1 MSYVRLHASLARVV
15 LSRFPFLCLYWS
27 NTVCNFSFLRSV
39 YICAH
44 VSFLRMFSAK
54 KCCPRVF
61 FTASRFD
68 MVHLYKVSSIN
79 KYIDCLYV
87 TTLTFRCAR
96 KKTGVDNTSSQKG
109 NMRTNRY
116 ATRAKLVRVKLTFAE
131 TK

>member
-44 VSFLRMFSAK
+44 VSFLRMFSDK

-79 KYIDCLYV
+79 KYIQLHTVLDQYRH
-87 TTLTFRCAR
+87 TNGKRAR
-96 KKTGVDNTSSQKG
+96 
-109 NMRTNRY
+109 M
-116 ATRAKLVRVKLTFAE
+116 TRAKQTSRQSE
-131 TK
+131 TRQTGTRQTDARQCETRQTGM